1 MPHEGIPN
9 PTQPQ
14 DQDCLPGQHVSAV
27 RGTPAGQESAGD
39 SEAGKCLSSP
49 SCDHGPSTSAEAC
62 VPAATRRGPTLL
74 HIDRH
79 QIPAVEP
86 SAQAL
91 ELQGLGVDVYDQAVL
106 EQGVLQ
112 QVDSAMHEA
121 SRVAQR
127 ADAEKEY
134 QSVLDDLMSCTT
146 SLRQINKIIEQLS
159 PQAASN
165 RDINRKLDSVKR
177 QKYNKSQA
185 HHVSAVCSCLPR
197 RAPGKSLSALAR

>member
-1 MPHEGIPN
+1 MFHEEVPN
-9 PTQPQ
+9 STHPQ
-14 DQDCLPGQHVSAV
+14 EQDCLPSQHANAYKDMPV
-27 RGTPAGQESAGD
+27 GQENGGV
-39 SEAGKCLSSP
+39 SEAGECLSST
-49 SCDHGPSTSAEAC
+49 SCEYGPSTSAEAC
-62 VPAATRRGPTLL
+62 VLAATRRGPTLL

-121 SRVAQR
+121 SCVAQL

-134 QSVLDDLMSCTT
+134 QSVLDDLIARAIMSWQYAHACPGDRLGGAYPHWPDDTVWYP
-146 SLRQINKIIEQLS
+146 S
-159 PQAASN
+159 PSETGEKA
-165 RDINRKLDSVKR
+165 
-177 QKYNKSQA
+177 QKNNA
-185 HHVSAVCSCLPR
+185 E
-197 RAPGKSLSALAR
+197 

>member
-1 MPHEGIPN
+1 MFHEEDPN
-9 PTQPQ
+9 STHPQ
-14 DQDCLPGQHVSAV
+14 EQDCLPSQHASAYKDMPV
-27 RGTPAGQESAGD
+27 GQESGGV
-39 SEAGKCLSSP
+39 SETGECLSSP
-49 SCDHGPSTSAEAC
+49 SCEYGPSTSAEAS
-62 VPAATRRGPTLL
+62 VLAATRQGPTLL

-121 SRVAQR
+121 SRVAQL

-134 QSVLDDLMSCTT
+134 QSVLDDLM
-146 SLRQINKIIEQLS
+146 
-159 PQAASN
+159 
-165 RDINRKLDSVKR
+165 
-177 QKYNKSQA
+177 
-185 HHVSAVCSCLPR
+185 
-197 RAPGKSLSALAR
+197 

>member
-1 MPHEGIPN
+1 MPHEEISN
-9 PTQPQ
+9 TAQPQ
-14 DQDCLPGQHVSAV
+14 EQDCLPSQHVSANE
-27 RGTPAGQESAGD
+27 GMSAGQENGGV
-39 SEAGKCLSSP
+39 SEAGECLSSA
-49 SCDHGPSTSAEAC
+49 SSEYRPSTSE
-62 VPAATRRGPTLL
+62 ATRRGPTLL

-86 SAQAL
+86 GAQAL

-121 SRVAQR
+121 SRVAQI

-159 PQAASN
+159 PQAATN

-177 QKYNKSQA
+177 RKYNKSQGR
-185 HHVSAVCSCLPR
+185 HVLAVCSCPR
-197 RAPGKSLSALAR
+197 RRPPGKSLSALAR

>member
-1 MPHEGIPN
+1 MPHEEIPN
-9 PTQPQ
+9 SIHPQ
-14 DQDCLPGQHVSAV
+14 EQDHLPSQHVSADKDMSV
-27 RGTPAGQESAGD
+27 GQESGGG
-39 SEAGKCLSSP
+39 SEAEECLSST
-49 SCDHGPSTSAEAC
+49 SCEYGPSTSAEAC
-62 VPAATRRGPTLL
+62 VLPATRRGPTLL

-112 QVDSAMHEA
+112 QVDSAMQEA
-121 SRVAQR
+121 SRVAQL

-134 QSVLDDLMSCTT
+134 QSVLDDLTSCTA

-159 PQAASN
+159 PHAASN
-165 RDINRKLDSVKR
+165 RDISRKLDSVKR
-177 QKYNKSQA
+177 QKYNKEQQLKKITA
-185 HHVSAVCSCLPR
+185 KQKRLQPLRNR
-197 RAPGKSLSALAR
+197 RKSLGK